1 MTARY
6 GFYAN

>member
-6 GFYAN
+6 A

>member
-6 GFYAN
+6 

>member
-6 GFYAN
+6 S